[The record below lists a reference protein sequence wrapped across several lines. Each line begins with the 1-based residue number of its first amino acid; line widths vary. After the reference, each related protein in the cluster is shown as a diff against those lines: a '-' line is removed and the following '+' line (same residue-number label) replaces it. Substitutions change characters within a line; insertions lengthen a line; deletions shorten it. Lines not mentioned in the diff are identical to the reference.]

1 MNEQIGVYL
10 HIKSQFPIK
19 TILQEKAF
27 SVEKV
32 VGCVLT
38 LNLNMLY
45 TGV

>member
-10 HIKSQFPIK
+10 HIKSQFPTK

-32 VGCVLT
+32 VGCVLAF
-38 LNLNMLY
+38 NLNMLY